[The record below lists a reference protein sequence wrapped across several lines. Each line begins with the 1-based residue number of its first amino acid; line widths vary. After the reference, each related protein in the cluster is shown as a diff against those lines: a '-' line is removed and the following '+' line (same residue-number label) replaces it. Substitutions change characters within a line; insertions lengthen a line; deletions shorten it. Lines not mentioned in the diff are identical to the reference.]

1 MAPSGSAQWSPQA
14 RQRKVPTA
22 GLQDARA
29 SLSRQIVAERRH
41 WYDCATLD
49 DPLNQSRLPRAVWL
63 LGWVSFA
70 TDAAT
75 EAIYPLIPFFLTQ
88 VLGAGALSLG
98 IVEGAAEAASST
110 LKIASGWLADRA
122 RTKRPLVLAGYA
134 VSSAVRP
141 LIAIAQSWTHVFGL
155 RLFDRV
161 GKGVRTAPRDA
172 MLAAW
177 ATPSTRGRV
186 YGFHRGMDH
195 AGAVAG
201 PVLATLFLIA
211 YPGDYRTLFALT
223 VVPGAIAVALIF
235 FVREDTE
242 GRPSRTVHLGSPV
255 QPFPSSFRR
264 FMFVLVLFTLGNS
277 TDAFLL
283 LHLTNAAGGAQYVP
297 LMWSALHMVKASTS
311 FLGGSLSDRFGR
323 RTIIGTGWLVYA
335 AVYAGFAFSESLGAL
350 LTWFMVYGLYFGLVE
365 GTEKAFIAD
374 LAPPSRRGVA
384 FGIYHAVLG
393 FGALAASVLVG
404 ILWTAAGP
412 AVAFGVGAVLAVAV
426 TVALFLVV

>member
-1 MAPSGSAQWSPQA
+1 
-14 RQRKVPTA
+14 
-22 GLQDARA
+22 
-29 SLSRQIVAERRH
+29 
-41 WYDCATLD
+41 
-49 DPLNQSRLPRAVWL
+49 LNRSRLPRAVWL

-75 EAIYPLIPFFLTQ
+75 EAVYPLLPIFLTQ
-88 VLGAGALSLG
+88 VLGASALSLG

-110 LKIASGWLADRA
+110 LKIASGWVADRA
-122 RTKRPLVLAGYA
+122 RAKRPLVLAGYL

-141 LIAIAQSWTHVFGL
+141 FIAIAQSWTHVFGL

-172 MLAAW
+172 MLASW
-177 ATPSTRGRV
+177 ATPATRGRV

-223 VVPGAIAVALIF
+223 IVPGAIAVALIF
-235 FVREDTE
+235 FVREDADL
-242 GRPSRTVHLGSPV
+242 RPRQAVQPLSPV
-255 QPFPSSFRR
+255 QSFPPSFPR

-283 LHLTNAAGGAQYVP
+283 LRLTDAAGGAQYVP
-297 LMWSALHMVKASTS
+297 LMWSALHVVKASTS

-323 RTIIGTGWLVYA
+323 RTIIGAGWLVYA
-335 AVYAGFAFSESLGAL
+335 AVYAGFAVSESLGAL
-350 LTWFMVYGLYFGLVE
+350 LSWFLVYGLYFGLVE

-374 LAPPSRRGVA
+374 LAPSSRRGVA

-404 ILWTAAGP
+404 ILWTTGGP
-412 AVAFGVGAVLAVAV
+412 AVAFGVGATLAMA
-426 TVALFLVV
+426 AALLLFLVV